1 MEITAER
8 DQPQP
13 ASQPASLPHSIK
25 QPPSLNQIHQAACDS
40 HLTALGSITMI
51 AGFALGGDAPLS
63 EVSERWWPIIR
74 ILLVRL
80 PSASVERLSGNRL
93 KLETGRLRY
102 LTRQNG
108 WRRTVKSD

>member
-1 MEITAER
+1 MEISRASEIS
-8 DQPQP
+8 QPRTSQP
-13 ASQPASLPHSIK
+13 ASQPHS
-25 QPPSLNQIHQAACDS
+25 IHQAACDS

-102 LTRQNG
+102 LTRQ
-108 WRRTVKSD
+108 RVVTHAVKSD